1 MIGGFIVTGNAPKKL
16 LVRAIGPSLAQVGI
30 SGALSDPVL
39 ELHGDG
45 GTLLSANDNWK
56 DDPAAAEAIRQTG
69 AAPQNERESAVVV
82 TLAPGSYTAVVS
94 GKNGA
99 TGTGLIE
106 IYDLEETGDCE
117 LANISTRGLVQSGED
132 VMIGGFVLGGANENT
147 RVLVRA
153 IGPSLAK
160 FGING
165 ALSDPMLELHDG
177 NGALLQRNHDWRDQQ
192 ETEIAQTGVAPRDN
206 AEAAILANLAPG
218 AYTAVVSGQNGQTG
232 VALVEVFALH

>member
-1 MIGGFIVTGNAPKKL
+1 
-16 LVRAIGPSLAQVGI
+16 
-30 SGALSDPVL
+30 
-39 ELHGDG
+39 
-45 GTLLSANDNWK
+45 
-56 DDPAAAEAIRQTG
+56 
-69 AAPQNERESAVVV
+69 
-82 TLAPGSYTAVVS
+82 
-94 GKNGA
+94 
-99 TGTGLIE
+99 
-106 IYDLEETGDCE
+106 
-117 LANISTRGLVQSGED
+117 
-132 VMIGGFVLGGANENT
+132 MIGGFVLGGANENT

-177 NGALLQRNHDWRDQQ
+177 NGALLQRNNDWRDQQ